1 MVKKIFLIL
10 LNGLALGTFLPMALC
25 VFLLSKRAR
34 YGFSMSRDR
43 LVKYVPCCDVEE
55 LLRALE
61 SAEDHRY
68 RMHWGIDPI
77 AIVRAIASV
86 ATGGGLQ
93 GASTIEQQ
101 YVRTCTGRRE
111 LSIIRKCEE
120 ASIAILLSL
129 STSKDRIAYSYLSC
143 AYFGEGLCGYKAATS
158 VLPAEEYGESH
169 TFQGAA
175 AIVALLKRPRPISGH
190 ARWKSAH
197 SNRVKYIIR
206 RQSLSNTNDSLQRT
220 LITATDFKR

>member
-1 MVKKIFLIL
+1 MVKKIFLIM
-10 LNGLALGTFLPMALC
+10 LNSLALGTFLPVALC
-25 VFLLSKRAR
+25 VFVLSSRVR
-34 YGFSMSRDR
+34 NGFRISRDR
-43 LVKYVPCCDVEE
+43 LVKYVPSCEVEE

-61 SAEDHRY
+61 IAEDHRY
-68 RMHWGIDPI
+68 RMHWGIDLI

-86 ATGGGLQ
+86 ATGGRLQ

-101 YVRTCTGRRE
+101 YVRTCTERRE

-143 AYFGEGLCGYKAATS
+143 AYFGEGLCGYKAAVS

-169 TFQGAA
+169 TSWGAA
-175 AIVALLKRPRPISGH
+175 SIVALLKRPRPTSGH
-190 ARWKSAH
+190 SRWMSAH

-206 RQSLSNTNDSLQRT
+206 RQSLANNNDSSQRT
-220 LITATDFKR
+220 LISASDCKR